1 MIALYVLAAV
11 VGVILLTLYFRSIV
25 VVALLNSKSND
36 FFERTA
42 RKTAVAIVQRF
53 IAKDA
58 SYEEVQRRQAWI
70 MPLFTLFSV
79 VMWFLLVQL
88 AFTGILWGLRIEP
101 EFWRALSA
109 SGSALSTL
117 GYLTPSSLIG
127 EYLAV
132 FQAAIGLA
140 VVMLLFTFVPGYQA
154 SVQVRERKVGW
165 LYARADHEANSE
177 RYVSWLLAKKHGDA
191 IGEGWEDWEHWFRG
205 IRETHTLAP
214 ILSYVPSIYPGTSWI
229 ATSSA
234 VLDAATATIACLGQS
249 APTEVRICQR
259 EGRVTMRLIAA
270 SLGIGAPDMTE
281 TTSSAMLRRFDGLYD
296 ALSAAGLPVNP
307 DKAKCLEDYTAMR
320 MDYAPWIKQV
330 AAATLTP
337 MKRLDLSNRDHGSEP
352 TPAAEHG
359 PRSAPPHH

>member
-1 MIALYVLAAV
+1 MFVLYVLAAV
-11 VGVILLTLYFRSIV
+11 VGVFLLVLYFRSIV
-25 VVALLNSKSND
+25 VVALLNSKSSD
-36 FFERTA
+36 IFERTA

-53 IAKDA
+53 IADDA
-58 SYEEVQRRQAWI
+58 SYEEAQRRQAWI

-79 VMWFLLVQL
+79 VTWFLLVQL

-140 VVMLLFTFVPGYQA
+140 VVMLLFTFVPGYQT
-154 SVQVRERKVGW
+154 SVQTRERKVGW

-177 RYVSWLLAKKHGDA
+177 RYLSWLLAKKHADA

-205 IRETHTLAP
+205 IRETHTLSP
-214 ILSYVPSIYPGTSWI
+214 ILSYVPSIYPGTSWL

-234 VLDAATATIACLGQS
+234 VLDAATAVTACLGPNTPS
-249 APTEVRICQR
+249 EVRICQR
-259 EGRVTMRLIAA
+259 EGTVTMRLIAA
-270 SLGIGAPDMTE
+270 SLGIGAPEMSE
-281 TTSSAMLRRFDGLYD
+281 ALSSAMLRRFDGLYD
-296 ALSAAGLPVNP
+296 ALVAAGLPVP
-307 DKAKCLEDYTAMR
+307 ADKAKCLEDYTAMR
-320 MDYAPWIKQV
+320 AEYAPWIRQV

-337 MKRLDLSNRDHGSEP
+337 MKRLDLSDRDRGHHP
-352 TPAAEHG
+352 KPAAEQG
-359 PRSAPPHH
+359 PRSAEPHH

>member
-1 MIALYVLAAV
+1 MIALYALAAV
-11 VGVILLTLYFRSIV
+11 TGIILLTLYFRSIV

-36 FFERTA
+36 IFERIA
-42 RKTAVAIVQRF
+42 RRTAVAIVQRF
-53 IAKDA
+53 IGKDT
-58 SYEEVQRRQAWI
+58 SYEHIQRRQAWI
-70 MPLFTLFSV
+70 MPLFTLFAV
-79 VMWFLLVQL
+79 VTWFLLVQL

-154 SVQVRERKVGW
+154 SVQTRERKVGW

-177 RYVSWLLAKKHGDA
+177 RYVSWLLANNDGVQH
-191 IGEGWEDWEHWFRG
+191 GWEDWEHWFRG
-205 IRETHTLAP
+205 IRETHTLSP
-214 ILSYVPSIYPGTSWI
+214 ILAYVPSIYPGTSWL

-234 VLDAATATIACLGQS
+234 VLDAATAVTACLGPKTPS
-249 APTEVRICQR
+249 SVSICRR
-259 EGRVTMRLIAA
+259 EGTVTMQLIAA
-270 SLGIGAPDMTE
+270 SLGIAKLPAETAPQP
-281 TTSSAMLRRFDGLYD
+281 SAVPRFHGLYE
-296 ALSAAGLPVNP
+296 AIVAAGLPVVG
-307 DKAKCLEDYTAMR
+307 DQSECLRNYTAMR
-320 MDYAPWIKQV
+320 AEYAPYIRQV

-337 MKRLDLSNRDHGSEP
+337 MKRLDLSDRDRGQQTVP
-352 TPAAEHG
+352 PAV
-359 PRSAPPHH
+359 

>member
-1 MIALYVLAAV
+1 MIALYALAAV
-11 VGVILLTLYFRSIV
+11 SGIVLLLLYFRSIV
-25 VVALLNSKSND
+25 VVALLNSKSTD
-36 FFERTA
+36 VFERTA

-53 IAKDA
+53 ISKDA
-58 SYEEVQRRQAWI
+58 GYEEVQRRQAWI
-70 MPLFTLFSV
+70 MPLFTLLAV
-79 VMWFLLVQL
+79 VTWFLLVQL

-177 RYVSWLLAKKHGDA
+177 RYIGWLLSNSDGVRH
-191 IGEGWEDWEHWFRG
+191 GWEDWEHWFRG
-205 IRETHTLAP
+205 IRETHTLSP
-214 ILSYVPSIYPGTSWI
+214 ILAYVPSIYPGTSWI

-234 VLDAATATIACLGQS
+234 VLDAATAVTACLGQN
-249 APTEVRICQR
+249 APSEVRICQR
-259 EGRVTMRLIAA
+259 EGMVTMRLIAA
-270 SLGIGAPDMTE
+270 SLGIGAPDATE
-281 TTSSAMLRRFDGLYD
+281 PPPSAMFRRFDGLYD
-296 ALSAAGLPVNP
+296 ALVAAGLPVVG
-307 DKAKCLEDYTAMR
+307 DKDKCLEDYKAMR
-320 MDYAPWIKQV
+320 AEYAPWIKQV

-337 MKRLDLSNRDHGSEP
+337 MKRLDLSDRHRSQP
-352 TPAAEHG
+352 PAAT
-359 PRSAPPHH
+359 AN